1 MSQRKARIAVL
12 GAGWWSQGWHLPHL
26 SRHPEAEIVAIVE
39 PNPHPRSAINELES
53 TAALGERY
61 GCPVFSSLAD
71 ALASPLRLDGL
82 LVCTSHASHFELG
95 IAGLRA
101 GLHVLMEKPM
111 TTDPEEALGLAAA
124 AAAAERDR
132 GLAFL
137 INNTANYR
145 AQSRA
150 AAALVRERR
159 RVGRVQHVQCC
170 MHSALL
176 WLFDDPSNEGWTRS
190 TGRMSG
196 NGFGWGQLSHLLA
209 FVFHVGGLCPTHAF
223 AHTTLSERS
232 GADLSVAAVITCSN
246 GASIALSGSAAV
258 PGNAHEAAGGQLG
271 KYVSARFFGDEGMA
285 VYEGYDQQ
293 PDSGRLQFSCLEAED
308 AHLYPNERSRGQAFN
323 CIQPYSAVH
332 TWVRSSSYTRGALH
346 TRHNSVLPPS
356 RWRIFPPR
364 YHHTTHGSEPTLD
377 SIPWRYGTRRLSRR
391 AGGLDAD
398 DEAALASAASFA
410 FENYDQA
417 GADT

>member
-26 SRHPEAEIVAIVE
+26 SRHSEAEIVAIVE

-101 GLHVLMEKPM
+101 GLH
-111 TTDPEEALGLAAA
+111 
-124 AAAAERDR
+124 

-209 FVFHVGGLCPTHAF
+209 FVFH
-223 AHTTLSERS
+223 
-232 GADLSVAAVITCSN
+232 
-246 GASIALSGSAAV
+246 
-258 PGNAHEAAGGQLG
+258 AAGGQLG
-271 KYVSARFFGDEGMA
+271 KYVSARFFGDEARPDTAPPSGLNPHWIRDSGGMVWYQGMA
-285 VYEGYDQQ
+285 VYEG
-293 PDSGRLQFSCLEAED
+293 
-308 AHLYPNERSRGQAFN
+308 
-323 CIQPYSAVH
+323 
-332 TWVRSSSYTRGALH
+332 
-346 TRHNSVLPPS
+346 
-356 RWRIFPPR
+356 
-364 YHHTTHGSEPTLD
+364 
-377 SIPWRYGTRRLSRR
+377 LSRR

-398 DEAALASAASFA
+398 DEAAGSARRAGTGPESLCSFVDA
-410 FENYDQA
+410 CLGREHYVGA
-417 GADT
+417 GAEVGLAVVRAIDAMYRSARSGRLEACAPGEGAGIVGVFGVEADKWV

>member
-1 MSQRKARIAVL
+1 MRSVAPRAALLILALEEKVRGVHFFLSQGSAFLIMSQRRARIAVL

-26 SRHPEAEIVAIVE
+26 SRHSEAEIVAIVE

-95 IAGLRA
+95 ITGLRA

-124 AAAAERDR
+124 AAAAERDQ

-209 FVFHVGGLCPTHAF
+209 FVFHVGGLCPTRKA
-223 AHTTLSERS
+223 
-232 GADLSVAAVITCSN
+232 
-246 GASIALSGSAAV
+246 
-258 PGNAHEAAGGQLG
+258 
-271 KYVSARFFGDEGMA
+271 
-285 VYEGYDQQ
+285 
-293 PDSGRLQFSCLEAED
+293 
-308 AHLYPNERSRGQAFN
+308 
-323 CIQPYSAVH
+323 
-332 TWVRSSSYTRGALH
+332 
-346 TRHNSVLPPS
+346 
-356 RWRIFPPR
+356 
-364 YHHTTHGSEPTLD
+364 
-377 SIPWRYGTRRLSRR
+377 
-391 AGGLDAD
+391 
-398 DEAALASAASFA
+398 
-410 FENYDQA
+410 
-417 GADT
+417 